1 MKITNIFKRSS
12 AALSAA
18 VMTAALAAANFVPF
32 SSTAAGELANDS
44 VNQDKNGI
52 LQVEVW
58 YHPTGMEDIC
68 IQTGSTFLINKST
81 LLTCA
86 HVFDIEADTKNW
98 IVDHYTTDAAN
109 PHQFDDDYL
118 HYEIA
123 ILGDNKKP
131 ATIKEKSAESDYAVL
146 SIDTD
151 LSTKVPLWLGDSDEI
166 SQTQD
171 VYALGFPAAV
181 QDTQQYTSY
190 TPYTAADVTVTKGS
204 VSKTGF
210 VFDDGKKVTT
220 NLIQHNATISG
231 GNSGGPLV
239 DANGVVIGINASI
252 GIRDGFSYAIEIN
265 KVKELLDLLSIPY
278 NEGSEPIPTTTTLSP
293 DPDPVT
299 TETVS
304 ITTLQPQT
312 SENGAGN
319 TEDDDDNDNDDKDYL
334 PLIIGIIAAAVII
347 IILILILLLKGKKKP
362 VQPAAAPQQPPMP
375 PMGGAPMGM
384 PQQPQRV
391 QPQYPSAPTAPSDMG
406 AGETSLLGAGAGE
419 TSVLNNGGVAVGR
432 ATLTRK
438 RNGTT
443 VPINAPEFIIGK
455 ESSKVNFCVSNNAVS
470 RKHARIT
477 INNGNYYITDL
488 NSSNFTYIN
497 GRQIPAL
504 QPQMLHNGD
513 VIKLAD
519 EEFEF
524 RG

>member
-18 VMTAALAAANFVPF
+18 VMTAALAAVNFVPF

-58 YHPTGMEDIC
+58 YHPTGMEDLC
-68 IQTGSTFLINKST
+68 IQTGSAFLINKST

-86 HVFDIEADTKNW
+86 HVFDIETDTKNW

-278 NEGSEPIPTTTTLSP
+278 NEGSEPPKTTTTLSP
-293 DPDPVT
+293 DHDQPTTETIAITTAPIVTDPAVVT
-299 TETVS
+299 TEE
-304 ITTLQPQT
+304 PEPDPD
-312 SENGAGN
+312 EN
-319 TEDDDDNDNDDKDYL
+319 YL